1 MSITHKTANV
11 SFEEQAA
18 PRMYRYALLILELS
32 PKSFFLICEYLDC
45 RRSGVPAA
53 EGGWNK
59 VKKERKKK
67 KDEKKKKTCSTQSH
81 NSSDMLVFREMKAVI
96 LYQQA
101 ISLPSGGIT
110 HI

>member
-11 SFEEQAA
+11 SFDGQAA

-45 RRSGVPAA
+45 RRSGVPVPQ
-53 EGGWNK
+53 K

-81 NSSDMLVFREMKAVI
+81 NSSDVLVFREMKAVI

>member
-1 MSITHKTANV
+1 M
-11 SFEEQAA
+11 
-18 PRMYRYALLILELS
+18 
-32 PKSFFLICEYLDC
+32 
-45 RRSGVPAA
+45 
-53 EGGWNK
+53 
-59 VKKERKKK
+59 KKERKKK

>member
-1 MSITHKTANV
+1 MQEV
-11 SFEEQAA
+11 
-18 PRMYRYALLILELS
+18 
-32 PKSFFLICEYLDC
+32 
-45 RRSGVPAA
+45 RSSCAA

-81 NSSDMLVFREMKAVI
+81 NSSDVLVFREMKAVI